1 MNEESRMLQQT
12 ARAVGILIHDS
23 LAGNPELS
31 WELED
36 SLKMTLSTESASIAA
51 LTLIYALSQTHREHP
66 DHRAA
71 ILRHWEHIV
80 MPQSQFRFV
89 PMIPLA
95 LRLLRAVPQ
104 DTAPTVVRILI
115 NIAQRTKDPGRI
127 ADIIQGLVEDR
138 KQLGVYHT
146 MPASATLMAHL
157 AVPEDEQRWSNPRKT
172 ADFRMADYACGC
184 GELLTAAY
192 RRLRDLHQA
201 QGQDPSGI
209 HHQMITNSITA
220 LDILPA
226 SVAIAA
232 TELDL
237 LEAKPKGTPSG
248 QTRALTLQM
257 GPITN
262 HQRER
267 ETPAEAG
274 MKPKQRQVGLG
285 SLDLLDPGSLRHQE
299 RQPMGRKFP
308 QKNLK
313 PMDLS
318 IQSQDLVIM
327 NPPYTRPAG
336 AALMDRNIPGGKL
349 DIPPTSPG
357 ELRKMEIRMR
367 RVRDAAHA
375 GTRNGMALYFSHIAD
390 QMVKPG
396 GTIALLLPMSAVTT
410 YNEKINSSEGWSS
423 FRRQLVEGYRNIR
436 IISITGFEDYDSN
449 FSHDTGIAEVMLIA
463 QRTHPGE
470 HPDGAG
476 HFINLARRPGS
487 SEEAAQLAIVINQ
500 ATTELEQETTGNT
513 REIILNGKKEGI
525 AIRTEISEKEI
536 WPMVRVLDPGLIQAA
551 EELSR
556 GMIRTAPGKP
566 PAIIPTT
573 LLEQV
578 AVHGNPTPSIDSYLG
593 QETPGKPVYAVLRQ
607 HNCTTQRALEVQANE
622 KMSPRDGREVM
633 ERKLEQLMSRLHIND
648 NFRYNSQPTAA
659 CMTPEPSIGGKSWP
673 NIVLR
678 EKRQE
683 KALAVWLNT
692 SLGLITHWSRSNRTQ
707 NGLGY
712 LSRRQTGNLPVL
724 DVTQLT
730 NRQLNRME
738 EIFEQVKDLPM
749 LPANEA
755 WKDPIRAELDR
766 RVLTEALELE
776 QETVD
781 RTRDLRNR
789 WCLEPTVQARKGG
802 SVSRQQDMHK
812 LRELVGT
819 GGTTGWEEEILCEH
833 LQDEE
838 AMATQRTSTHCTREV
853 TTLVEPVTAQI
864 AEPKHLMVAAAKM
877 AVETQPVQP
886 AKHLMVAAAK
896 TAVETQPV
904 QPAEQTTAVETK
916 RTVAVAEQPSAV
928 AVAEQ
933 KTSAEQP
940 IAEVEPETPAEP
952 TPPPLPDKGRSVRNK
967 PEILRELSDI
977 FQFEVHAVCKT
988 MKNSMEYNIRTEYG
1002 PVHIG
1007 SVSNILKQK
1016 AFRNIIAD
1024 TLNRVV
1030 PEQKPARSWE
1040 QIAEKILQA
1049 SVKVR
1054 HRATNTQRD
1063 E

>member
-1 MNEESRMLQQT
+1 MNEESRMLKQT

-89 PMIPLA
+89 PVIPLA
-95 LRLLRAVPQ
+95 LRLLRAVPPEKS
-104 DTAPTVVRILI
+104 DRMVRILTD
-115 NIAQRTKDPGRI
+115 IARRTKDPGQI
-127 ADIIQGLVEDR
+127 SDIIQGLVEDR

-146 MPASATLMAHL
+146 LPASAALMAHL
-157 AVPEDEQRWSNPRKT
+157 AIPEDDQRWSNPQKT

-192 RRLRDLHQA
+192 RRLRELHQA
-201 QGQDPSGI
+201 QGQNPSDI
-209 HHQMITNSITA
+209 HHQMMTNGITA
-220 LDILPA
+220 VDVLPA

-237 LEAKPKGTPSG
+237 LEAEPQGPPSG
-248 QTRALTLQM
+248 QTRALTLQQ
-257 GPITN
+257 GPITT
-262 HQRER
+262 RRKEKG
-267 ETPAEAG
+267 TPAEAG
-274 MKPKQRQVGLG
+274 RKPKTRQVGLG
-285 SLDLLDPGSLRHQE
+285 SLDLLEPGSLQHQE
-299 RQPMGRKFP
+299 RRPLGRKLP

-313 PMDLS
+313 PMELADK
-318 IQSQDLVIM
+318 SQDLVIM
-327 NPPYTRPAG
+327 NPPYTKPTSGAG
-336 AALMDRNIPGGKL
+336 MDRNIPGGKPG
-349 DIPPTSPG
+349 IPPTSPE
-357 ELRKMEIRMR
+357 ELRKMDARMR
-367 RVRDAAHA
+367 RIRKTAHA
-375 GTRNGMALYFSHIAD
+375 GNGNGIALHFSHIAD
-390 QMVKPG
+390 LMVKPG

-410 YNEKINSSEGWSS
+410 YNEKINSKEGWSS
-423 FRRQLVEGYRNIR
+423 FRQKLVEGYRNIR
-436 IISITGFEDYDSN
+436 IISVAAFEECESN

-476 HFINLARRPGS
+476 YFINLARRPGS

-513 REIILNGKKEGI
+513 REITLNGKKEGI
-525 AIRTEISEKEI
+525 VIRAEISEKEI
-536 WPMVRVLDPGLIQAA
+536 WPMVRVLDPGLIQADG
-551 EELSR
+551 ELSQ
-556 GMIRTAPGKP
+556 GMLRTAPGKP
-566 PAIIPTT
+566 PAIIPIT

-578 AVHGNPTPSIDSYLG
+578 AVHGTPTPSIDTYLG
-593 QETPGKPVYAVLRQ
+593 PETPGNPVYGVLRE
-607 HNCTTQRALEVQANE
+607 HNCTTQRAMEVQTDE
-622 KMSPRDGREVM
+622 KMSPKREREPMV
-633 ERKLEQLMSRLHIND
+633 RKLEHLMSQLHLN
-648 NFRYNSQPTAA
+648 NNLRYNSQPLAA
-659 CMTPEPSIGGKSWP
+659 CMTPEPSIGGRGWP

-678 EKRQE
+678 ENRQE

-712 LSRRQTGNLPVL
+712 LSRRQTAKMPVL

-730 NRQLNRME
+730 NSQLDRME
-738 EIFEQVKDLPM
+738 EIFEQVKKLPM
-749 LPANEA
+749 LPANEN
-755 WKDPIRAELDR
+755 WRDPIRAELDR
-766 RVLTEALELE
+766 RVLVEVLELE
-776 QETVD
+776 VEAVD
-781 RTRDLRNR
+781 RVRNLSNR

-802 SVSRQQDMHK
+802 SACQQQNMNK

-819 GGTTGWEEEILCEH
+819 GGTTSWEEKIL
-833 LQDEE
+833 DEE
-838 AMATQRTSTHCTREV
+838 TMAAQGASTHRTREV
-853 TTLVEPVTAQI
+853 ATLVEPVVTTQI
-864 AEPKHLMVAAAKM
+864 AEPKHLMVTAAKM

-886 AKHLMVAAAK
+886 AKHLMVTAAK
-896 TAVETQPV
+896 MAVETQPV
-904 QPAEQTTAVETK
+904 QTK

-933 KTSAEQP
+933 KTQAEQP
-940 IAEVEPETPAEP
+940 IAEVESATPAEP
-952 TPPPLPDKGRSVRNK
+952 TPPPLQGRPVRNNS
-967 PEILRELSDI
+967 EILRELSDI
-977 FQFEVHAVCKT
+977 FQFEVHAICKI
-988 MKNSMEYNIRTEYG
+988 MKKSMEYNIRTEYG

-1007 SVSNILKQK
+1007 PVSNILKQK

-1024 TLNRVV
+1024 EINRVV

-1040 QIAEKILQA
+1040 PIAEKVLQA
-1049 SVKVR
+1049 SVKLR
-1054 HRATNTQRD
+1054 YRSTKTQRS